1 MHVITFFS
9 PDLADFLLDP
19 HRRGFHDMSKLW
31 TRLSHL
37 EWDPKYGLHLA
48 PSLPNRH

>member
-19 HRRGFHDMSKLW
+19 HRRGFHDMSKLR

-48 PSLPNRH
+48 LSLPNRH